1 MVAPKGMR
9 GLRLPLDELAVPN
22 WVVIMGLWG
31 QYTYWKP
38 ICAPRLFIPPCSETL
53 QPPERPKRAD
63 TVEKL
68 QIFPDGKFIYTL
80 TISKF

>member
-1 MVAPKGMR
+1 MPLAHHRNLSEYNFSGCKEYTHRPQNCRIKENHVWL
-9 GLRLPLDELAVPN
+9 LRARSSP
-22 WVVIMGLWG
+22 WIF
-31 QYTYWKP
+31 K
-38 ICAPRLFIPPCSETL
+38 
-53 QPPERPKRAD
+53 PERLLWVD

>member
-1 MVAPKGMR
+1 MC
-9 GLRLPLDELAVPN
+9 RLPPPAMRFSASPIEKSRRPELIFQ
-22 WVVIMGLWG
+22 WR
-31 QYTYWKP
+31 Q
-38 ICAPRLFIPPCSETL
+38 S
-53 QPPERPKRAD
+53 AD